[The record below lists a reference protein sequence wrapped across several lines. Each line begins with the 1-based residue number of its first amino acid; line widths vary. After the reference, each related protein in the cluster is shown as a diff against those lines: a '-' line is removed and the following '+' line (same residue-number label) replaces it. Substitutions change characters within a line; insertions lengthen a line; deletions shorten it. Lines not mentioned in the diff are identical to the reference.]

1 MEKNN
6 MNDKT
11 ILGNLETLKHI
22 HEVRKLLYMMILEL
36 DERAKKHDAS
46 KLESPEQ
53 EIFGEFTPELGKT
66 EYNSPEYK
74 ALLEKVKPAIDHH
87 YANNSHHPE
96 FHLHGIEDM
105 NLIDILEML
114 VDWEC
119 ASKRNLNG
127 NINKSIEKNKIRF
140 NISDQLTKILQNT
153 ANKFFH

>member
-1 MEKNN
+1 

-22 HEVRKLLYMMILEL
+22 HEVRKLLYQMILEL

-53 EIFGEFTPELGKT
+53 EIFGEYTPELGKT

-96 FHLHGIEDM
+96 FYLHGIDDM
-105 NLIDILEML
+105 SLIDVLEML
-114 VDWEC
+114 VDWK
-119 ASKRNLNG
+119 ASTKRVKNG
-127 NINKSIEKNKIRF
+127 NIRMSIDKNKERF
-140 NISDQLTKILQNT
+140 GISDQLTKILHNT
-153 ANKFFH
+153 IREFFND